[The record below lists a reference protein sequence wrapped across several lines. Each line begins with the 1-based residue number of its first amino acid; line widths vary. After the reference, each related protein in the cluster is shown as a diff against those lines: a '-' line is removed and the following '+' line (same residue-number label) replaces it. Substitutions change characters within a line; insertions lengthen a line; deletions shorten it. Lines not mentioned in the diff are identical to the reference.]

1 MFIAN
6 ESNRTISEGAK
17 SSILLPRDDYK
28 RLGAINISPLR
39 GDADRLVS
47 LYFWPLPSYFLLMTK
62 CPTCGKPV
70 EWKDNPWRPFCSER
84 CKLIDFDKWTSDEY
98 RVPGQRIN
106 PAEMP
111 AQHSQSDVDNEDE
124 ES

>member
-1 MFIAN
+1 
-6 ESNRTISEGAK
+6 TISEGAK
-17 SSILLPRDDYK
+17 SSILLPRMTNK

-39 GDADRLVS
+39 GDADQLVS

-98 RVPGQRIN
+98 RVPGQSIN
-106 PAEMP
+106 PAEIITP
-111 AQHSQSDVDNEDE
+111 QPESSE
-124 ES
+124 ELNDDRE